1 MPVLI
6 LRWAS
11 RPGYA
16 AMFLALRR
24 EWPVTWRRYS
34 LAKASSWGRRAVKTR
49 IGASMPARRNS
60 APSWTVTTAREPA
73 PASRAARE
81 TGTRPVKRFSETGS
95 YNVQGEYIHPG
106 YHPDE
111 PPALNDGQYLLAP
124 LGHDSRGLGE
134 GCFGSCGHGLIRHHL
149 AYGDSRALEGLPA
162 VLIRIP
168 KRHDAA
174 EYVEEARRLYVR
186 VLEDQVALR
195 DYPDEPSVLDDRGP
209 GDAFL
214 GEQLD
219 RLLHGALGS

>member
-34 LAKASSWGRRAVKTR
+34 LAKASSWGRGSVKTR

-81 TGTRPVKRFSETGS
+81 TGTEPWPYALAFTTAMSRASAARRLRVQTLCRIAPRSTSAQVRLGPFVMPQPAKRFSEAGS
-95 YNVQGEYIHPG
+95 YDVQGEDVHAG
-106 YHPDE
+106 YQPDE
-111 PPALNDGQYLLAP
+111 PPVLDDGQYL
-124 LGHDSRGLGE
+124 
-134 GCFGSCGHGLIRHHL
+134 
-149 AYGDSRALEGLPA
+149 
-162 VLIRIP
+162 
-168 KRHDAA
+168 
-174 EYVEEARRLYVR
+174 
-186 VLEDQVALR
+186 
-195 DYPDEPSVLDDRGP
+195 
-209 GDAFL
+209 
-214 GEQLD
+214 
-219 RLLHGALGS
+219 